1 MRTAYRRAKKRRTE
15 SLRQMLAEG
24 IADKHEDVLEKQG
37 IVAALKAYGSA
48 LKRKL
53 LGAEE
58 KEASTH
64 AQQN

>member
-1 MRTAYRRAKKRRTE
+1 MSTAYRRAKKRRTE
-15 SLRQMLAEG
+15 SVRQMLAEG
-24 IADKHEDVLEKQG
+24 ILDKHEDVLEEKG
-37 IVAALKAYGSA
+37 ALAAIKAYGSA